1 MNELLSIEEISR
13 RTGLEESLLRFY
25 ESEYPEALPEKILHG
40 DHFVFAAGA
49 LDAFRRIHA
58 AHNKKPHS
66 TEIAETASSNFARV
80 IAVTSG
86 KGGVGKTNIA
96 LNLAI
101 ELQRLQKMCVVL
113 DADMGLANV
122 HLLAGLAPKY
132 DIMDVVNG
140 VCRLADIIME
150 GPEGIGLIPGGS
162 GTLALAD
169 AGRGERLKIVGA
181 LQDIERHADI
191 VLVDTGAGMGTAVR
205 DFLASADEL
214 LFVLT
219 PDITSLADA
228 YGLLKALH
236 GENLDKRPIYSI
248 VNMVE
253 TLKQAVDI
261 AQRFSLCARQFLGRS
276 VENIGYLLRD
286 ASVAAATVR
295 RRPYTVFNPNS
306 RISKNTRN
314 VAISLLKNEQPELR
328 LGSAFGRYMNL
339 LRAESRQGRPA
350 AAGKENMA

>member
-1 MNELLSIEEISR
+1 MNELLSIEEISQ
-13 RTGLEESLLRFY
+13 RTGLEESLLRYY
-25 ESEYPEALPEKILHG
+25 ESEYPDALPQKVLHG
-40 DHFVFAAGA
+40 DHFVFGAGSVE
-49 LDAFRRIHA
+49 AFLRIHA
-58 AHNKKPHS
+58 GQNEKQPLPDGKKDS
-66 TEIAETASSNFARV
+66 ARFARV

-101 ELQRLQKMCVVL
+101 ELQRLGKMCVVL

-122 HLLAGLAPKY
+122 HLLAGLMPKY

-140 VCRLADIIME
+140 ARPLSEIILD

-169 AGRGERLKIVGA
+169 AGRADRLKIVGA
-181 LQDIERHADI
+181 LQEIEHQADI
-191 VLVDTGAGMGTAVR
+191 ILVDTGAGMGAGVR

-214 LFVLT
+214 FFVLT

-228 YGLLKALH
+228 YGLLKVLH
-236 GENLDKRPIYSI
+236 GENLANRPVYSV

-261 AQRFSLCARQFLGRS
+261 AQRFSLCARQFLSRS

-295 RRPYTVFNPNS
+295 RTPYSIFNPHS
-306 RISKNTRN
+306 RITKNTRN
-314 VAISLLKNEQPELR
+314 IAIALIKNENPELR
-328 LGSAFGRYMNL
+328 LSSAFGRYMNL
-339 LRAESRQGRPA
+339 LHEKRSI
-350 AAGKENMA
+350 AGTTW

>member
-25 ESEYPEALPEKILHG
+25 ESEFPDALPEKILHG
-40 DHFVFAAGA
+40 DHFVFTAGSVE
-49 LDAFRRIHA
+49 AFLRLHA
-58 AHNKKPHS
+58 DQNKKLPHPVKDKNS
-66 TEIAETASSNFARV
+66 PRFARV
-80 IAVTSG
+80 LAVTSG
-86 KGGVGKTNIA
+86 KGGVGKTNVA

-101 ELQRLQKMCVVL
+101 ELQRLGKMCVVL

-122 HLLAGLAPKY
+122 HLLAGLMPKF

-140 VCRLADIIME
+140 AQSLSGIIME
-150 GPEGIGLIPGGS
+150 GPEGVGLIPGGS

-169 AGRGERLKIVGA
+169 AGRTDRLKIVGA
-181 LQDIERHADI
+181 LQEIEQHADI
-191 VLVDTGAGMGTAVR
+191 VLVDTGAGMGIGVR

-219 PDITSLADA
+219 PDLTSLADA

-236 GENLDKRPIYSI
+236 GENLANRPIYSI

-261 AQRFSLCARQFLGRS
+261 AQRFSLCARQFLSRS

-286 ASVAAATVR
+286 ASVGAATVR
-295 RRPYTVFNPNS
+295 RTPYTVFNPQS

-314 VAISLLKNEQPELR
+314 VAIALVKKEHPELR
-328 LGSAFGRYMNL
+328 LSSAFGRYMNL
-339 LRAESRQGRPA
+339 LREERSLARSA
-350 AAGKENMA
+350 W

>member
-25 ESEYPEALPEKILHG
+25 ESEYPQSLPEKILQG
-40 DHFVFAAGA
+40 DHFVFASGA
-49 LDAFRRIHA
+49 LDAFLRIHA
-58 AHNKKPHS
+58 EHNKKPHS
-66 TEIAETASSNFARV
+66 PAAAKAASPSFARV

-86 KGGVGKTNIA
+86 KGGVGKTNIT

-132 DIMDVVNG
+132 DILDVVNG
-140 VCRLADIIME
+140 ACSLTDIIME

-169 AGRGERLKIVGA
+169 AGRNERQKIVGA
-181 LQDIERHADI
+181 LQEIERHADLL
-191 VLVDTGAGMGTAVR
+191 LVDTGAGIGAAVR

-236 GENLDKRPIYSI
+236 GENLAKRPIYTV

-261 AQRFSLCARQFLGRS
+261 AQRFSLCAQQFLGRS

-295 RRPYTVFNPNS
+295 RTPYTVFNPNS

-314 VAISLLKNEQPELR
+314 VAIGLLRNEQPELR

-339 LRAESRQGRPA
+339 LRAKNRAGRV
-350 AAGKENMA
+350 AG